1 MICQI
6 FPNVPMS
13 PLLNYPSQNYSFS
26 FWKWLCESIENLKF
40 EMTGKLNLPFLDS
53 HFHQMIM
60 IVPWSQQQ
68 NKLNH
73 VMTQA
78 AQRLLQQLPIAVNE
92 NTNKSIGRFK
102 KNLSRS
108 DDELSHYLG
117 GRGDYSKSDSRIIL
131 VWY

>member
-1 MICQI
+1 
-6 FPNVPMS
+6 
-13 PLLNYPSQNYSFS
+13 
-26 FWKWLCESIENLKF
+26 
-40 EMTGKLNLPFLDS
+40 
-53 HFHQMIM
+53 
-60 IVPWSQQQ
+60 
-68 NKLNH
+68 
-73 VMTQA
+73 MTQA

-102 KNLSRS
+102 KTLSRS